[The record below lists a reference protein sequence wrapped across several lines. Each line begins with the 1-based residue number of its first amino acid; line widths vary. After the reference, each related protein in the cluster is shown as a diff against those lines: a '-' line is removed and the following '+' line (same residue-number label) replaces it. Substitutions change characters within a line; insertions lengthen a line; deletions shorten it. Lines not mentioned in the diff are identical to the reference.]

1 MVLKLTY
8 SAYLESLCD
17 NLYDHIRPRI
27 LYEPSLTVLQ
37 QVCTVLQALMVHD
50 VDEEDEEFSP
60 DVFSPQSPEEY
71 FGQGGPF
78 SPRPSLH
85 RMSSRQSS
93 MSGMSSVTLTR
104 RRRRP
109 LSRLHTEVLLNMVLQ
124 DAQARLVFR
133 AQAVVQAQVAYYS
146 PKPADLEW
154 PEKLE
159 GVAEGEPLV
168 PRAVR
173 DEDDDDPLFM
183 HLPPEEQQETWY
195 PTLRVTLSVL
205 ACLYSYIDVS
215 FPSSALNAIG
225 EANLSHLSS

>member
-1 MVLKLTY
+1 M
-8 SAYLESLCD
+8 CD

-50 VDEEDEEFSP
+50 VDEEEDDEFTPGEE
-60 DVFSPQSPEEY
+60 VFSPSGDE
-71 FGQGGPF
+71 FFSGAGPF
-78 SPRPSLH
+78 SPHSNSLH
-85 RMSSRQSS
+85 RMSSRMSS
-93 MSGMSSVTLTR
+93 NSGVSSVTLTR

-109 LSRLHTEVLLNMVLQ
+109 LARLHTEVLLNMVLQ

-133 AQAVVQAQVAYYS
+133 AQALVQAEVAYYS

-154 PEKLE
+154 PEKLQS
-159 GVAEGEPLV
+159 VSPGEPLV
-168 PRAVR
+168 ARAQR

-183 HLPPEEQQETWY
+183 HLPPPEAQETWY

-215 FPSSALNAIG
+215 TLTRLPY
-225 EANLSHLSS
+225 